1 MKYLKLFEDV
11 ITDYIKKKEKL
22 KTKLDIMDEHLFEYI
37 DQYILTNKDKW
48 GKWGIEYFKKTI
60 NIKKDYNLIITYQ
73 YYHSEYDYD
82 NTSIIVFKKDDYDDF
97 LKFIED
103 SDLYKST
110 KKYNL

>member
-48 GKWGIEYFKKTI
+48 GKWGYRIF
-60 NIKKDYNLIITYQ
+60 
-73 YYHSEYDYD
+73 
-82 NTSIIVFKKDDYDDF
+82 
-97 LKFIED
+97 
-103 SDLYKST
+103 
-110 KKYNL
+110 